1 MNHVLPGGPRSVTG
15 AQPAGARAMAATG
28 PGGGA
33 PAVAQGRPPSGP
45 ARPPSGPA
53 AEGSEGDP
61 AIIRASLSE
70 PERFAALFDRHAPV
84 IYRYLASRAGR
95 TAADDLTAETF
106 LAAFRRRASYDLAC
120 ADALP
125 WLYGVATRV
134 LAQHRRDDARQL
146 RIRLAAI
153 PDLSDPGH
161 GDRVA
166 GDVTAGALR
175 GALADVLAGLSAGD
189 RDVLLL
195 IAWEQLSYDEVARA
209 LEIPVGTVRSRLNR
223 ARTRLRGA
231 LAGTEFSAT
240 IKEVLDR

>member
-1 MNHVLPGGPRSVTG
+1 MNRVLPGGPRRATG

-28 PGGGA
+28 PGNGA

-45 ARPPSGPA
+45 AAG
-53 AEGSEGDP
+53 GWEGDP

-95 TAADDLTAETF
+95 AAADDLTAETF

-175 GALADVLAGLSAGD
+175 GALADGLAGLSTGD

-223 ARTRLRGA
+223 ARTRLRSA

-240 IKEVLDR
+240 IKEVLGR

>member
-1 MNHVLPGGPRSVTG
+1 VNRGLPVGPGRVTG
-15 AQPAGARAMAATG
+15 AQLAGARTLAGSG
-28 PGGGA
+28 PVSGPSGGTW
-33 PAVAQGRPPSGP
+33 AVAGGRGSAGST
-45 ARPPSGPA
+45 AGGRA
-53 AEGSEGDP
+53 ADSAVIG
-61 AIIRASLSE
+61 ASLAE

-95 TAADDLTAETF
+95 AAADDLTAETF
-106 LAAFRRRASYDLAC
+106 LVAFRRRASYDLAC

-134 LAQHRRDDARQL
+134 LAQHRREDARQL

-153 PDLSDPGH
+153 PDLDEPGH
-161 GDRVA
+161 GERVA

-175 GALADVLAGLSAGD
+175 GALADALAELPTGD
-189 RDVLLL
+189 RDVVLL

>member
-1 MNHVLPGGPRSVTG
+1 VNRVLPRGEGRMAAAP
-15 AQPAGARAMAATG
+15 PAGAGTLAASG
-28 PGGGA
+28 PGGGSW
-33 PAVAQGRPPSGP
+33 AVAQGCPHAGR
-45 ARPPSGPA
+45 A
-53 AEGSEGDP
+53 AGGSAGDP

-95 TAADDLTAETF
+95 AEADDLTAETF

-120 ADALP
+120 ANALP
-125 WLYGVATRV
+125 WLYGMATRV

-153 PDLSDPGH
+153 PDLNDPGH

-166 GDVTAGALR
+166 SDVTAGALR
-175 GALADVLAGLSAGD
+175 DALADGLASLPAGD

-195 IAWEQLSYDEVARA
+195 VAWEQLSYDEVARA
-209 LEIPVGTVRSRLNR
+209 LEIPIGTVRSRLNR
-223 ARTRLRGA
+223 ARARLRSA
-231 LAGTEFSAT
+231 LAATELSAT